1 MESGSKTSKVLG
13 FFKDI
18 PGWAKGVIVI
28 LIVLL
33 IVWAVY
39 KFVKTTGFKTGDE
52 RDKEQDIK
60 KDKDMFIEQGQK
72 PSFPRT
78 WYRAAADKL
87 YACGA
92 GQRIGG
98 TDESCIYSVFA
109 QINNDLDITLL
120 TEAFG
125 ERRKGFSLT
134 DANLGGWLAD
144 ELDIEEIHALNN
156 LLARKKNVKY
166 RY

>member
-1 MESGSKTSKVLG
+1 MEGAKGKVLG

-18 PGWAKGVIVI
+18 PGWAKGAII
-28 LIVLL
+28 IIIVLL
-33 IVWAVY
+33 VAWIVY
-39 KFVKTTGFKTGDE
+39 KFIKTTGFKTGDE
-52 RDKEQDIK
+52 REKEQEIE
-60 KDKDMFIEQGQK
+60 KDKDLFIQQGQK
-72 PSFPRT
+72 PSYPRT

-87 YACGA
+87 YSCGA
-92 GQRIGG
+92 GQKIGG
-98 TDESCIYSVFA
+98 TDESCIYSVFVSL
-109 QINNDLDITLL
+109 NNDLDVTLL

-144 ELDIEEIHALNN
+144 ELNGEELSALNN
-156 LLARKKNVKY
+156 ILARRKIKY

>member
-1 MESGSKTSKVLG
+1 MEGESKTSKALG
-13 FFKDI
+13 FFKDV
-18 PGWAKGVIVI
+18 PGWAKGIIVI
-28 LIVLL
+28 LVVLL

-39 KFVKTTGFKTGDE
+39 KFIKTTGFKTGEE
-52 RDKEQDIK
+52 REKEQEIK

-72 PSFPRT
+72 PSYPRT
-78 WYRAAADKL
+78 WYSAMADKL

-98 TDESCIYSVFA
+98 TDESCIYAVFA
-109 QINNDLDITLL
+109 AINNDLDITLL

-125 ERRKGFSLT
+125 MRRKGFSLT

-144 ELDIEEIHALNN
+144 ELNPEEIKALNG
-156 LLARKKNVKY
+156 LLVRKKNVKY

>member
-1 MESGSKTSKVLG
+1 MEKGKVLG

-18 PGWAKGVIVI
+18 PGWAKGVI
-28 LIVLL
+28 LIIIILL
-33 IVWAVY
+33 IVWIVY
-39 KFVKTTGFKTGDE
+39 KFVKTTGFKTGEE
-52 RDKEQDIK
+52 REKEQEIK
-60 KDKDMFIEQGQK
+60 KDKDMFIDQGQK

-78 WYRAAADKL
+78 WYSAMADKI
-87 YACGA
+87 YSCGA

-98 TDESCIYSVFA
+98 TDESCIYGVFV
-109 QINNDLDITLL
+109 QLKNDLDVTLL

-125 ERRKGFSLT
+125 TRRKGFSLT

-144 ELDIEEIHALNN
+144 ELNPEELTALNGI
-156 LLARKKNVKY
+156 LARRKINY

>member
-1 MESGSKTSKVLG
+1 MAESKTTKVLG

-18 PGWAKGVIVI
+18 PGWAKGVII
-28 LIVLL
+28 IIIVLL
-33 IVWAVY
+33 IVWIVY

-52 RDKEQDIK
+52 REKEQEIQ
-60 KDKDMFIEQGQK
+60 KDKDLFVQQGQK
-72 PSFPRT
+72 PSYPRT
-78 WYRAAADKL
+78 WYRSAADKL

-92 GQRIGG
+92 GQRVGG
-98 TDESCIYSVFA
+98 TDESCIYAVFVSL
-109 QINNDLDITLL
+109 NNDLDLVLL
-120 TEAFG
+120 TDAFG

-144 ELDIEEIHALNN
+144 ELDAEELRALNN
-156 LLARKKNVKY
+156 ILAKRKIKY